1 MNKTI
6 TDLHFEKTGK
16 LSDKWQSYLD
26 YYDELFC
33 SINECPLSL
42 LEIGVQNGGS
52 LDTWAKYF
60 INAKF
65 IVGCDIDEKC
75 KTLTYEDPRVHVVIG
90 DANTEATNIEIRKVC
105 NNFDVVIDDGSHT
118 SADILNSFLIYFPLV
133 NPGGIYVIE
142 DTHTLYDYA
151 YGGGIL
157 NEFSA
162 MNFFKKLVEMISYQ
176 FWGRELS
183 PNTLFSTFFHSG
195 AIPPFIAEGWVESI
209 EFRNSIITIR
219 KSKKVGHEKLGKR
232 IISGTELTVKDEA
245 WLKIVKG

>member
-1 MNKTI
+1 MSKTI
-6 TDLHFEKTGK
+6 TQLHLEKTGK
-16 LSDKWQSYLD
+16 LSDKWELYLD
-26 YYDELFC
+26 YYDQLFGC
-33 SINECPLSL
+33 ISDSPLSL

-75 KTLTYEDPRVHVVIG
+75 KSLTYEDSRVHVVVG
-90 DANTEATNIEIRKVC
+90 DANSETANNEIRKIC
-105 NNFDVVIDDGSHT
+105 SSFDVVIDDGSHM

-142 DTHTLYDYA
+142 DTHTLYDYSF
-151 YGGGIL
+151 GGGIL

-162 MNFFKKLVEMISYQ
+162 MNFFKKLVEIPSYQ

-183 PNTLFSTFFHSG
+183 PNTLLSTFFNGGS
-195 AIPPFIAEGWVESI
+195 IPPFIAEGWVESI

-219 KSKKVGHEKLGKR
+219 KSKQAGHEKLGKR
-232 IISGTELTVKDEA
+232 IITGTELTVKDDA
-245 WLKIVKG
+245 WLKMVKG